1 MNKKWFVLLGL
12 TLILIAGGCAAAAP
26 REQPPRQPVVIETV
40 MVEKEAVAYAPGEAQ
55 YAVADTGQVLTTAT
69 QDRMIIYNLSV
80 ELVVENTTEAM
91 AQLESL
97 AAELGG
103 FVSNSST
110 WKDEGQLR
118 ANVTL
123 RVPADKLDETMT
135 QIRDLALDVES
146 ESRSSQDVTE
156 EFTDLDAQ
164 LRNRQAYEQ
173 ELLELL
179 KARREATGKTEDI
192 LEVYRELTRVR
203 GEIEQIQGRMN
214 YLSNLSAMATIQVTL
229 TPDAL
234 VRPLVVGKWQPQ
246 GTARDAI
253 RALINAG
260 QFLVNALIW
269 IVLLVVPILIVI
281 LLPPFL
287 ILRAILKRRRAQRR
301 PTAS

>member
-1 MNKKWFVLLGL
+1 MNKKWFVLIGL

-26 REQPPRQPVVIETV
+26 QEEAARLPVVIETV
-40 MVEKEAVAYAPGEAQ
+40 MVEKEAVVYAPGEAQ
-55 YAVADTGQVLTTAT
+55 YAAADASAVLTTAT
-69 QDRMIIYNLSV
+69 QDRMIIYNVSV
-80 ELVVENTTEAM
+80 ELIVENTTEAM

-97 AAELGG
+97 ATEMGG

-110 WKDEGQLR
+110 WKDAGQLR
-118 ANVTL
+118 ANVAL
-123 RVPADKLDETMT
+123 RVPADELDEAMT
-135 QIRDLALDVES
+135 QIRGLALDVES

-156 EFTDLDAQ
+156 EFTDLGAQ

-192 LEVYRELTRVR
+192 LGVYRELTRVR

-234 VRPLVVGKWQPQ
+234 VRPLIVGKWQPQ

-253 RALINAG
+253 RALIDAG
-260 QFLVNALIW
+260 QFLVDALIW
-269 IVLLVVPILIVI
+269 IVLLVVPVLIVI

-287 ILRAILKRRRAQRR
+287 ILRALLKRRRAQRR